1 MARMNSLHIFRA
13 GTHIDGASGKPV
25 TLTAADIVASA
36 AAYDPIKHE
45 APIVIGHPDDTAP
58 AYGWAKSLTASGE
71 NLNAE
76 PQQVN
81 PAFAELFNA
90 GSYKKIS
97 SSFYAPDAANNPV
110 PGVWY
115 LRHIGVLGAVPP
127 AVKGL
132 QQASFSDK
140 AAGVVEFADWSL
152 DTQASLWRR
161 MRDFLIGDKGQEVAD
176 QVIPDY
182 AINDLRDAARQSSE
196 DDPQNSLL
204 PFNLSPAFSETENTV
219 TTLTAAQQAE
229 LQADNQRLAREL
241 AESRARETQRVTD
254 ARHTANVAFAEVQI
268 TAGRLAPKD
277 KDTVVAFLNFC
288 ETPDAKGGVVSFGE
302 GDAKKPLVDG
312 FKAFLAEL
320 PKVVEFQEIAGKGR
334 VDPDIGK
341 NVNPLVA
348 DAERR
353 NQQA

>member
-1 MARMNSLHIFRA
+1 MNSLHIFRA
-13 GTHIDGASGKPV
+13 GTHIDSASGRPV
-25 TLTAADIVASA
+25 TLTAADITASA
-36 AAYDPIKHE
+36 AAYDPTKHE

-58 AYGWAKSLTASGE
+58 SYGWAKSLVASGE

-76 PQQVN
+76 PQQVD

-90 GSYKKIS
+90 GRYKKIS

-161 MRDFLIGDKGQEVAD
+161 MRDFLIGDKGQAVAD

-196 DDPQNSLL
+196 DDPQESLL
-204 PFNLSPAFSETENTV
+204 PFNSYPAFSETENTV
-219 TTLTAAQQAE
+219 TLTPEQLAA

-241 AESRARETQRVTD
+241 AESQAREAKRVAD
-254 ARHTANVAFAEVQI
+254 ARNTANVAFAEAQI
-268 TAGRLAPKD
+268 TAGRLAPKN
-277 KDTVVAFLNFC
+277 KDAVVAVLNFC
-288 ETPDAKGGVVSFGE
+288 ETPDAKGSVVSFGE

-320 PKVVEFQEIAGKGR
+320 PKVVEFQEVAGKGR
-334 VDPDIGK
+334 VDPEIGK

-353 NQQA
+353 SQQS

>member
-1 MARMNSLHIFRA
+1 MNSLHIFRA
-13 GTHIDGASGKPV
+13 GTHIDAASGKPV
-25 TLTAADIVASA
+25 TLTAADITASA
-36 AAYDPIKHE
+36 AAYDPAKHE

-58 AYGWAKSLTASGE
+58 AYGWAKSLMANGD

-161 MRDFLIGDKGQEVAD
+161 LRDFLIGEKGQEIAD
-176 QVIPDY
+176 QIIPDY

-196 DDPQNSLL
+196 DDPQDSL
-204 PFNLSPAFSETENTV
+204 LSPAFSETENAV

-241 AESRARETQRVTD
+241 AESRARETKRVAD
-254 ARHTANVAFAEVQI
+254 ARHATHVAFADVQI
-268 TAGRLAPKD
+268 AAGKLAPKN
-277 KDTVVAFLNFC
+277 KDAIVAILNFC
-288 ETPDAKGGVVSFGE
+288 ETPDAQGGVVSFGE

-312 FKAFLAEL
+312 FKEFLADL
-320 PKVVEFQEIAGKGR
+320 PKVVEFKEVAGKDR
-334 VDPDIGK
+334 VNPEIST

-353 NQQA
+353 SKQS

>member
-1 MARMNSLHIFRA
+1 MNSLHIFRA
-13 GTHIDGASGKPV
+13 GTHIDSASGRPV
-25 TLTAADIVASA
+25 TLTAADITASA
-36 AAYDPIKHE
+36 AAYDPTKHE

-58 AYGWAKSLTASGE
+58 SYGWAKSLVASGD

-76 PQQVN
+76 PKQVD

-90 GSYKKIS
+90 GRYKKIS

-196 DDPQNSLL
+196 DDPQNSLI
-204 PFNLSPAFSETENTV
+204 SPAFSETENTV
-219 TTLTAAQQAE
+219 TTLTAAQQAD
-229 LQADNQRLAREL
+229 LQAENERLAREL
-241 AESRARETQRVTD
+241 AESRARETKRVAD
-254 ARHTANVAFAEVQI
+254 ARNTANVAFAEAQI

-277 KDTVVAFLNFC
+277 KDAVVAVLNFC

-312 FKAFLAEL
+312 FKAFLTEL
-320 PKVVEFQEIAGKGR
+320 PKVVEFKEIAGKGR

-353 NQQA
+353 SQQS